1 MFPVLLD
8 VTRSSSV
15 AAAEEFSDLGRR
27 LEGDLLSGEPLVG
40 SLAVSFPLGVGCS
53 SSSSRADSSEPSS
66 SYV

>member
-40 SLAVSFPLGVGCS
+40 SLAVPSPLG
-53 SSSSRADSSEPSS
+53 
-66 SYV
+66 

>member
-1 MFPVLLD
+1 MRSAPASNPGNGFWSHGMFPVLLD

-40 SLAVSFPLGVGCS
+40 SLAVPSPLG
-53 SSSSRADSSEPSS
+53 
-66 SYV
+66 